1 MKVEKDKAVFI
12 HYKLTGDDGEVLD
25 SSEGGAPLG
34 YLHGRSQIIP
44 GLEQELE
51 GREEGDTFEV
61 TIESEDAYGDRTDDL
76 ISTVPASL
84 FEGVDEV
91 EVGMQ
96 FRADSDQGQR
106 LVTVTDI
113 EGEEVTIDA
122 NHPLAGERLNFEVEI
137 QEIRPATDEELNH
150 GHVHGPGGAHS

>member
-1 MKVEKDKAVFI
+1 MKAEKDKAVFI
-12 HYKLTGDDGEVLD
+12 HYTLTDDEGEVLD
-25 SSEGGAPLG
+25 RSEGGAPLG
-34 YLHGRSQIIP
+34 YLHGHGQIIP
-44 GLEQELE
+44 GLEEELE
-51 GREEGDTFEV
+51 GREEGDAFEV
-61 TIESEDAYGDRTDDL
+61 TIESEDAYGARTDDL

-106 LVTVTDI
+106 LVTVTDV
-113 EGEEVTIDA
+113 EGEDVTIDA

-137 QEIRPATDEELNH
+137 QEIRPATDEELDH
-150 GHVHGPGGAHS
+150 GHVHGPGGAH